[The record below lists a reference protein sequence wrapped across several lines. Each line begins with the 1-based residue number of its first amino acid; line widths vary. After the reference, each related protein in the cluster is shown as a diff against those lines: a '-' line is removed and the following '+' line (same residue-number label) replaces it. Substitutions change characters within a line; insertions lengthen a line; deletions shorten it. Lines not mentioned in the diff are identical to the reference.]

1 VLVILACWLAEYYF
15 DIETV
20 PLEQYRNHVDAG
32 LFPDKAKIISMQMQR
47 LDRVTGQPAGPLII
61 LREWENGCSER
72 MIVEL
77 FKNLYLDQ
85 GPWNFVP
92 VGNNLLFEFRF
103 MKYKLSHYFGLEG
116 LKLGQRPTIDL
127 KPVMVIVNGGS
138 FKGYSILL
146 GKSGRAA
153 NMAKWYY
160 DNDWQ
165 RIEQYIEHEAMDFVR
180 VYSTLK
186 EDLPKLRQRFI

>member
-1 VLVILACWLAEYYF
+1 
-15 DIETV
+15 
-20 PLEQYRNHVDAG
+20 
-32 LFPDKAKIISMQMQR
+32 MQMQR
-47 LDRVTGQPAGPLII
+47 LDRTTGQPAGPLVI
-61 LREWENGCSER
+61 LREWEQGFSER

-92 VGNNLLFEFRF
+92 IGNNLLFEFRF
-103 MKYKLSHYFGLEG
+103 MKYKLRQYFGLEG
-116 LKLGQRPTIDL
+116 LKLGQRPMIDL

-160 DNDWQ
+160 DKDWQ
-165 RIEQYIEHEAMDFVR
+165 RIEQYVEQEAMDFVR
-180 VYSTLK
+180 AYTTLK
-186 EDLPKLRQRFI
+186 LEIPKLKLRFA